1 MHFMDKIRTVYK
13 GLYDDDARFQLMDKL
28 GLCDNMDD
36 YEYLKKKYKQ
46 IMGKELDLENPKTF
60 NEKLQWLKLYD
71 RNPEYTIM
79 VDKYLVKEYVANI
92 IGKEYI
98 IPTLGVWDKAE
109 DIDFEKLPNK
119 FVLKCN
125 HNSGLGMCICK
136 DKSKLDISR
145 TRALLNKG
153 LAQNYYLHGR
163 EWPYKDV
170 IRRIIAEEYIEDGIG
185 KSTLDDYKILCFNGE
200 PKIIEL
206 HRGRFTSNHTQDF
219 YDVKW
224 NKLNLSQPDMCN
236 SNLTIEKPLLLDK
249 MIELSTV
256 LCAGIP
262 HVRVDWYIA
271 NGRLFFGELTF
282 FDGSGFERFCD
293 DGDLK
298 IGKLLILPERYI

>member
-1 MHFMDKIRTVYK
+1 MRIASKVRK
-13 GLYDDDARFQLMDKL
+13 GLKLIYDTNYRWLFLAGQGKYDAWEDERYIKRYFECTI
-28 GLCDNMDD
+28 G
-36 YEYLKKKYKQ
+36 KK
-46 IMGKELDLENPKTF
+46 LDLENPKTF
-60 NEKLQWLKLYD
+60 NEKLQWLKLHD
-71 RNPEYTIM
+71 RNPEYTKM

-98 IPTLGVWDKAE
+98 IPTLGVWDRAE
-109 DIDFEKLPNK
+109 DIDFEKLPDK

-136 DKSKLDISR
+136 DNSKLDVPR

-224 NKLNLSQPDMCN
+224 NRLDLSQPDICN
-236 SNLTIEKPLLLDK
+236 SHLTMEKPLLLDK

-282 FDGSGFERFCD
+282 FDGSGFERFCG
-293 DGDLK
+293 DGDLR
-298 IGKLLILPERYI
+298 IGELLTLPER